1 LEGGKEM
8 AINLDEKLIYD
19 FRDKINENQFFYEN
33 YRNIDG
39 KNKWNIICSAMDW
52 IQVTT
57 EGLPQINLSFE
68 EKPWLIPLQSLNLMQ
83 YIVSIDLLVDSII
96 QLFRVLGGRNLYPL
110 SKNNEIFK
118 QSELSDDKF
127 FKHIRAVFGTHPVNL
142 SSLDGVPNKS
152 KERFYASYSTKDI
165 FEEKKYIVFLYS
177 NTAMDEDLREFEVD
191 IEKINLYVEK
201 RYQLLSQL
209 MEKVDEIV
217 SNLN

>member
-1 LEGGKEM
+1 M
-8 AINLDEKLIYD
+8 TINLDVKLIDD
-19 FRDKINENQFFYEN
+19 FREKFQKNRNFIEY
-33 YRNIDG
+33 YRNVDG

-52 IQVTT
+52 IHVTA
-57 EGLPQINLSFE
+57 EGLPEINFSFTE
-68 EKPWLIPLQSLNLMQ
+68 PNYGRNALQSLNLMQ

-96 QLFRVLGGRNLYPL
+96 QLFRVLGGENSYPL
-110 SKNNEIFK
+110 SKNNEIFN
-118 QSELSDDKF
+118 QSEISDDKF

-142 SSLDGVPNKS
+142 VSLDGVQNKS
-152 KERFYASYSTKDI
+152 QERFYVSYSTKDI
-165 FEEKKYIVFLYS
+165 FEKDRYIVFLYS
-177 NTAMDEDLREFEVD
+177 NTAMDEYGIEFEVD